1 MPAPPDRGATLDG
14 SVKAN
19 TDLLAGHQPI
29 AIVGAACRLPGAPD
43 MQAFAEL
50 LAAGVDAVTEI
61 PDDRWSKAAYLH
73 PDRGQRG
80 KAYTFAAGVLG
91 DVSGF
96 DAGFFGISPRE
107 AAQMDPQQR
116 LLLELAH
123 EALEDAGL
131 DAGKLAGSAVGVY
144 VGGSAWDYTTLHM
157 GDPSVMDAYSMTGA
171 TLCSLSN
178 RVSYAFDLRGPS
190 FTVDTAC
197 SSSLVALHQA
207 CEALRAGQAPMA
219 LVGGVNLLLAPQN
232 FVGFCAASMLSPRGR
247 CHAFDARA
255 DGYVRAE
262 GGAVLVLKPLRAA
275 LADGDAIHAVVRGT
289 GVNSDGRTNGFSLPN
304 PAAQSALLHQVYGRF
319 GIDPEDLDYVEAHGT
334 GTPAGDP
341 IEAAALGEALGARRS
356 RPLTIG
362 SVKTNIGHLE
372 AASGMAGLLKAVL
385 AFRAGRVA
393 PSLHCATPNPAIPFG
408 DLNLQLN
415 PAGLDLQPQGRPAMI
430 GVNSFGFGGTN
441 AHAVLEAPPAL
452 EAEDAVS
459 FHAAAGLPPLLL
471 SARSEG
477 ALRALATHWRDVLAD
492 GEADATLIRG
502 AALARDQYKLRLA
515 ATGATAAELGA
526 GLRSYLAGQATHAVA
541 ADMAVSGRVAF
552 VFSGNGSQWAGMA
565 ADAMGRSPAFRAAL
579 DTADAALRGPLG
591 WSAAARLAAADA
603 AAMRDTSVAQPLLFA
618 VQVALV
624 MALRAA
630 GVQPDACMGHS
641 VGEVAA
647 AWAAGA
653 LTLDQASR
661 VIAVRSRLQAQT
673 AGAGRMAVIGLG
685 ADAAAEALAG
695 TGVEVAAQNSR
706 GATTVAGPEA
716 ALLALGEQA
725 KTAGWAFTLLDLDYA
740 FHSAAMDPIEGALAR
755 ELAGLAPY
763 PAALPFMS
771 TVAGGPADGTSLDAE
786 YWWRNV
792 RAPVRFAEAA
802 GHLVASGVRIFVEIG
817 PQPVLQAYLH
827 DALTAAD
834 ATGRV
839 LPTLSR
845 RPAPADPVLI
855 AAARAHAAGC
865 DIRRGQAFA
874 GPRRSDGLPA
884 YPWQREAHWLGR
896 TVEALE
902 DTGTPPEH
910 PLLGFRRGAE
920 PREWVA
926 HLGTALQPWLA
937 DHVVGG
943 ATVAP
948 AAAMIE
954 MALAAARARH
964 PGAPGLEVSDLEINR
979 PLVFEHGVLRE
990 TRLRVAD
997 GGGFEIASRTRLSD
1011 EPWTVHANGRV
1022 GAAASDAPARDM
1034 ATAGA
1039 GPGAR
1044 VLDAP
1049 ALYAMA
1055 DGLGLA
1061 YGPAFQ
1067 VVQRVEI
1074 RGDAGLVRF
1083 APSAQDGAQDLAFLL
1098 PPALLD
1104 GSLQGLLALAAGKL
1118 GAGDGVLPW
1127 RFGRVRLLGPGG
1139 AVPASAR
1146 LLVTRVGPRS
1156 VRADIALLDAAGAV
1170 VAELLDCWFVRVALG
1185 RSAPPEERL
1194 FHTALVPTATGPGP
1208 ELPPDILGGDTGHGD
1223 AGHGDAGHGDTGCG
1237 DAGAPGEAAILSDAF
1252 AALAAAAALRRLLPD
1267 PAATFTAGQLVQG
1280 GIVAPAQRE
1289 RLDEALGWLA
1299 ADGLAE
1305 VQDGAWTL
1313 MDDELSADDV
1323 LRTLVF
1329 DQPRAVADAALLAAA
1344 AERLAAELQ
1353 GAPAPA
1359 MPGALWDGMLMG
1371 SPAGAAAAD
1380 ALLDAVG
1387 RIAAAWPAG
1396 QPLRILE
1403 VGARRG
1409 AFSRMLI
1416 RRLAA
1421 LPVQVRLDAATGADD
1436 LAALGDALAGT
1447 PGVAARTWDAV
1458 AGHAPYDVIVGL
1470 HPLALGALDADG
1482 LHGLVALAPDGL
1494 VLLAEPAPG
1503 RVWGLVRPGGPALRD
1518 GRGWVRALA
1527 AAGLGGAVART
1538 VGASWPATLLLARV
1552 PAAPAYAAPA
1562 MEGTA
1567 AALLAA
1573 ASPLA
1578 EAVAEGLAAA
1588 GLRVARHGL
1597 DDAPFLAWTRKPGA
1611 VPAHVALLAEGA
1623 PADMLDLVAQVAQ
1636 AMPSGVL
1643 TVLVS
1648 GDAALAG
1655 ALTGLRRVMANE
1667 MPDLRCRLVQLAADL
1682 TDAAAPAV
1690 AEVLRPD
1697 GEDEA
1702 TWSAAGRTVPRLR
1715 RGVPVQ
1721 GGQASDMQGMGV
1733 PVSGAPVSGVP
1744 VSGVLRSGMPGSG
1757 APSTGV
1763 QGLGMQ
1769 GANAPAL
1776 RLAVGRPGLLDSLR
1790 WVPADAALPGPG
1802 QVSIQVRAAGLNFRD
1817 VMWAMGLLPDEALL
1831 DGFAGPTIGL
1841 ECAGDVVAVGEGVP
1855 GLAAGDRVM
1864 AFAPASLGTHTV
1876 TAAHAVMPM
1885 PDGMDYAAGATVPVA
1900 FLTVAYALGHLAR
1913 LGAGERV
1920 LIHGGAGGV
1929 GLAAIQYARAR
1940 GAVVYATA
1948 GSDAKRALLRGLG
1961 VDAVLDSRSLAFAD
1975 EVMRLTGGEG
1985 VDVVL
1990 NSLSGEAMERSLGL
2004 LRPFGRFLELGK
2016 RDFYENSAVGLRP
2029 FRHNVS
2035 YFGIDA
2041 DQLPLRR
2048 PALAAALFA
2057 EIGAGLRDGSLRPLP
2072 HRVYD
2077 YADAIEAFRLMQS
2090 AGHIGKVVLAPGAV
2104 LPAAAQA
2111 PAPFRARADRTY
2123 LVTGGMGGFGLETAR
2138 WLAAQGAEHLALVS
2152 RRGPADPGA
2161 AAVLASLPGA
2171 TAFACDVADEAALAA
2186 VLDQIRAGMPPR
2198 GGVVHAAVAMDD
2210 ALLPDLTRERFGRA
2224 LRPKLGGADLL
2235 DRLTRQDPVE
2245 LFVLYSSV
2253 TTPMGN
2259 PGQANYVAANAAME
2273 AVAYRRAAAGLP
2285 ALAVQWGPVGDTGY
2299 LARQAGVGA
2308 LLAKRLGSA
2317 HLTAAEALAALP
2329 MLLQAGLPVMG
2340 FADIRWGSLGG
2351 SLPWLRSP
2359 MFEEVQGGAGSPAA
2373 EVDLRELL
2381 ATCAPE
2387 EAREKVVALLTE
2399 EVARIT
2405 KLAASRIEPG
2415 RPLVELGMDSLMA
2428 VELRLAVE
2436 QRFGLSLP
2444 VLALSEGATLQALA
2458 GRVIKMLGGG
2468 AEPPAD
2474 DVTAMAERLAR
2485 FEGAPVLEDAAD

>member
-1 MPAPPDRGATLDG
+1 MDG

-19 TDLLAGHQPI
+19 TDYLAAPQPI
-29 AIVGAACRLPGAPD
+29 AVVGAACRLPGAPD
-43 MQAFAEL
+43 LHAFAEL
-50 LAAGVDAVTEI
+50 LAAARDAVTEI
-61 PDDRWSKAAYLH
+61 PDGRWTKAAFFH
-73 PDRGQRG
+73 PDRGQAG

-91 DVSGF
+91 EVGGF

-123 EALEDAGL
+123 EAFEDAGM

-157 GDPSVMDAYSMTGA
+157 GDHSLMDAYSMTGA

-207 CEALRAGQAPMA
+207 CEALRGGTVPMA

-262 GGAVLVLKPLRAA
+262 GGAMLVLKPLRAA

-304 PAAQSALLHQVYGRF
+304 PAAQAALLRQVYGRF
-319 GIDPEDLDYVEAHGT
+319 GIDPDELDYVEAHGT

-341 IEAAALGEALGARRS
+341 IEAAALGEVLGRRRF
-356 RPLTIG
+356 RPLPIG

-385 AFRAGRVA
+385 AFRAGRVPA
-393 PSLHCATPNPAIPFG
+393 SLHCATPNPAIPFA
-408 DLNLQLN
+408 DLNLELN
-415 PAGLDLQPQGRPAMI
+415 PDGLDLQPPGAFGGRPAMI

-441 AHAVLEAPPAL
+441 AHAVLEAPPSGLQVVDPPLVGSPAL
-452 EAEDAVS
+452 
-459 FHAAAGLPPLLL
+459 PQLLL
-471 SARSEG
+471 SARSEA
-477 ALRALATHWRDVLAD
+477 ALRALASCWSDLLAD
-492 GEADATLIRG
+492 GEADAALIRG

-515 ATGATAAELGA
+515 ATGATPAELGA
-526 GLRSYLAGQATHAVA
+526 GLRAYLAGQATHTVATDTAVA
-541 ADMAVSGRVAF
+541 GRVAF

-565 ADAMGRSPAFRAAL
+565 SDALDRSPAFRAAL
-579 DTADAALRGPLG
+579 DAADAALRAPLG
-591 WSAAARLAAADA
+591 WSVAERLRTADA
-603 AAMRDTSVAQPLLFA
+603 VAMRDTSVAQPLLFA
-618 VQVALV
+618 IQVAMV
-624 MALRAA
+624 MALRTA

-673 AGAGRMAVIGLG
+673 AGTGRMAVLGLD
-685 ADAAAEALAG
+685 AEAAAAALDG
-695 TGVEVAAQNSR
+695 TGIEVAARNSR
-706 GATTVAGPEA
+706 GATTIAGPEEE
-716 ALLALGEQA
+716 LLALGARA
-725 KTAGWAFTLLDLDYA
+725 KEAGWPFTMLDLDYA
-740 FHSAAMDPIEGALAR
+740 FHSGAMDPIRDALAR
-755 ELAGLAPY
+755 DLADLSPN
-763 PAALPFMS
+763 PATLPFVS
-771 TVAGGPADGTSLDAE
+771 TVAGGPADGTTLDAD
-786 YWWRNV
+786 YWWQNV

-802 GHLVASGVRIFVEIG
+802 AHLVASGVRVFIEVG

-827 DALTAAD
+827 DALAVAD

-845 RPAPADPVLI
+845 RAASADPVLLT
-855 AAARAHAAGC
+855 AGRAHAAGC
-865 DIRRGQAFA
+865 DIRRAPAFS
-874 GPRRSDGLPA
+874 GPRRINGLPA
-884 YPWQREAHWLGR
+884 YPWQRETHWLGH
-896 TVEALE
+896 TTEALE
-902 DTGTPPEH
+902 IVEAPFDH
-910 PLLGFRRGAE
+910 PLLGARRGAE
-920 PREWVA
+920 PVEWTV

-948 AAAMIE
+948 AAALAE

-964 PGAPGLEVSDLEINR
+964 PDAPALEVTDLEINR
-979 PLVFEHGVLRE
+979 PLVFEHGMLRE
-990 TRLRVAD
+990 VRLRVGTA
-997 GGGFEIASRTRLSD
+997 GGRFEITSRTRLSD
-1011 EPWTVHANGRV
+1011 EPWTVHATGRI
-1022 GAAASDAPARDM
+1022 GAGESAAPAR
-1034 ATAGA
+1034 GA
-1039 GPGAR
+1039 PPAEPMR
-1044 VLDAP
+1044 DRLDAP
-1049 ALYAMA
+1049 ALYALA
-1055 DGLGLA
+1055 TGLGLA
-1061 YGPAFQ
+1061 YGPKFQ
-1067 VVQRVEI
+1067 AVQRVDM
-1074 RGDAGLVRF
+1074 GQDTALVRF
-1083 APSAQDGAQDLAFLL
+1083 APAEHDGAFLL
-1098 PPALLD
+1098 PPPLMD
-1104 GSLQGLLALAAGKL
+1104 GALQGLLALAAGKL
-1118 GAGDGVLPW
+1118 GRGDGVLPW
-1127 RFGRVRLLGPGG
+1127 RFGRVRLLAPGG
-1139 AVPASAR
+1139 AVPAAAR
-1146 LLVTRVGPRS
+1146 LHVTRVGPRS
-1156 VRADIALLDAAGAV
+1156 VRADIALLDGAGAV

-1185 RSAPPEERL
+1185 RTASPEDRL
-1194 FHTALVPTATGPGP
+1194 FHTAPVFSATGTAPA
-1208 ELPPDILGGDTGHGD
+1208 LTADVLGDD
-1223 AGHGDAGHGDTGCG
+1223 AGD
-1237 DAGAPGEAAILSDAF
+1237 PGEAGILSDAF
-1252 AALAAAAALRRLLPD
+1252 AALAAAAALRQVLPD
-1267 PAATFTAGQLVQG
+1267 PAAAFTAGQLVQDG
-1280 GIVAPAQRE
+1280 AVAPAMRE
-1289 RLDEALGWLA
+1289 RLDAMLNWLA

-1313 MDDELSADDV
+1313 LDDEIAADDV

-1344 AERLAAELQ
+1344 AERLADELR

-1359 MPGALWDGMLMG
+1359 APPALLDAMLLG
-1371 SPAGAAAAD
+1371 SPAGEAAAD
-1380 ALLDAVG
+1380 ALLDAVM
-1387 RIAAAWPAG
+1387 RVAAAWPAG
-1396 QPLRILE
+1396 QPLRVLE
-1403 VGARRG
+1403 LGARRG
-1409 AFSRMLI
+1409 AFTRRML
-1416 RRLAA
+1416 RRLAGA
-1421 LPVQVRLDAATGADD
+1421 PVQVRLDAATGPDD
-1436 LAALGDALAGT
+1436 VAALAEALAGT
-1447 PGVAARTWDAV
+1447 PGAAARTWDA
-1458 AGHAPYDVIVGL
+1458 AAAHAPYDLVVGL
-1470 HPLALGALDADG
+1470 HALALGFLDADA
-1482 LHGLVALAPDGL
+1482 LHHLAPLAPAGL
-1494 VLLAEPAPG
+1494 AMLAEPAPG
-1503 RVWGLVRPGGPALRD
+1503 RIWSLVQPAAPLRD
-1518 GRGWVRALA
+1518 GRGWMRALA
-1527 AAGLGGAVART
+1527 AAGLSGAASRPVA
-1538 VGASWPATLLLARV
+1538 ASWPATLMLARV
-1552 PAAPAYAAPA
+1552 PGPAAPAAPTLDGA
-1562 MEGTA
+1562 A

-1578 EAVAEGLAAA
+1578 DAVAA
-1588 GLRVARHGL
+1588 GLEAVGMRVARHAP
-1597 DDAPFLAWTRKPGA
+1597 DAAPLLAWTRKPGT
-1611 VPAHVALLAEGA
+1611 VPPHVVLLASGD
-1623 PADMLDLVAQVAQ
+1623 PAAMLDLMAGTAQ
-1636 AMPSGVL
+1636 AMPAGVL
-1643 TVLVS
+1643 TVLVPDD
-1648 GDAALAG
+1648 GALAG
-1655 ALTGLRRVMANE
+1655 ALAGARRVMANE
-1667 MPDLRCRLVQLAADL
+1667 MPDLRCRLVRLAADL
-1682 TDAAAPAV
+1682 PDPAAVAV

-1697 GEDEA
+1697 AEDEA
-1702 TWSAAGRTVPRLR
+1702 AWSATGRQVPRLR
-1715 RGVPVQ
+1715 RGTP
-1721 GGQASDMQGMGV
+1721 
-1733 PVSGAPVSGVP
+1733 PAPA
-1744 VSGVLRSGMPGSG
+1744 
-1757 APSTGV
+1757 APR
-1763 QGLGMQ
+1763 
-1769 GANAPAL
+1769 AL

-1790 WVPADAALPGPG
+1790 WTPAEPAQPGPG

-1841 ECAGDVVAVGEGVP
+1841 ECAGDVLAVGEGVANVRP
-1855 GLAAGDRVM
+1855 GDRVM
-1864 AFAPASLGTHTV
+1864 AFAPASMGTHTV
-1876 TAAHAVMPM
+1876 TSAHALMPM

-1913 LGAGERV
+1913 LGQGERV

-1961 VDAVLDSRSLAFAD
+1961 VDAVLDSRSLLFAD

-2016 RDFYENSAVGLRP
+2016 RDFYENSAIGLRP

-2048 PALAAALFA
+2048 PALAAELFA
-2057 EIGAGLRDGSLRPLP
+2057 EIGAGLRDGTLRPLP

-2077 YADAIEAFRLMQS
+2077 YADAVDAFRLMQS
-2090 AGHIGKVVLAPGAV
+2090 AGHIGKVVLAPGAA
-2104 LPAAAQA
+2104 LPAAAQDT
-2111 PAPFRARADRTY
+2111 PAFQARPDRTY

-2138 WLAAQGAEHLALVS
+2138 WLAAQGAQHLALVS
-2152 RRGPADPGA
+2152 RRGPNDPDA
-2161 AAVLASLPGA
+2161 TAVLASLPGA
-2171 TAFACDVADEAALAA
+2171 TAFACDVADEAALSA
-2186 VLDQIRAGMPPR
+2186 VLDTVRAGMPPL

-2210 ALLPDLTRERFGRA
+2210 ALLPDLTRERYARA

-2259 PGQANYVAANAAME
+2259 PGQANYVAANTAME
-2273 AVAYRRAAAGLP
+2273 AVAHRRAAAGLP
-2285 ALAVQWGPVGDTGY
+2285 ALAVQWGPVGDAGY

-2308 LLAKRLGSA
+2308 MLAKRLGSA
-2317 HLTAAEALAALP
+2317 NLRAAEALAALP
-2329 MLLQAGLPVMG
+2329 LLLHSGLPVVG
-2340 FADIRWGSLGG
+2340 YADIRWGALGA
-2351 SLPWLRSP
+2351 SLPGLRAP
-2359 MFEEVQGGAGSPAA
+2359 MFEEVQDGAGAPAA

-2381 ATCAPE
+2381 ASFPPE
-2387 EAREKVVALLTE
+2387 EARAKVVALLTE

-2405 KLAASRIEPG
+2405 KLAASRIEPA

-2444 VLALSEGATLQALA
+2444 VLALSEGATLHALS

-2468 AEPPAD
+2468 AEPAAAD
-2474 DVTAMAERLAR
+2474 EAAALAERIAR
-2485 FEGAPVLEDAAD
+2485 FEDQSVDLPVLEDAEGASAPSPSGVKP

>member
-1 MPAPPDRGATLDG
+1 MDG

-19 TDLLAGHQPI
+19 TDFLAGQQPI
-29 AIVGAACRLPGAPD
+29 AIVGAACRFPGAAD
-43 MQAFAEL
+43 LRAFADL
-50 LAAGVDAVTEI
+50 LAAGRDAVTEI
-61 PDDRWSKAAYLH
+61 PDSRWTKAAYFH
-73 PDRGQRG
+73 PGRDQRG

-144 VGGSAWDYTTLHM
+144 VGGSAWDYTTLHA

-207 CEALRAGQAPMA
+207 CEAIRGGQVPMA

-262 GGAVLVLKPLRAA
+262 GGAMLVLKPLWAA

-304 PAAQSALLHQVYGRF
+304 PAAQAALLRAVYGRF
-319 GIDPEDLDYVEAHGT
+319 GIDPDELDYVEAHGT

-341 IEAAALGEALGARRS
+341 IEAAALGEVLGRRRS
-356 RPLTIG
+356 QPLTIG

-372 AASGMAGLLKAVL
+372 AASGMAGLLKVVL

-393 PSLHCATPNPAIPFG
+393 PSLHCETPNPAIPFD

-415 PAGLDLQPQGRPAMI
+415 PAGLDLAAPGRPAMI

-441 AHAVLEAPPAL
+441 SHAVLEAPPATT
-452 EAEDAVS
+452 DAGDEP
-459 FHAAAGLPPLLL
+459 FATAPGLPQLLL

-477 ALRALATHWRDVLAD
+477 ALRALAATWCGLLAD
-492 GEADATLIRG
+492 GEADAALIRG
-502 AALARDQYKLRLA
+502 AALGRDQYKLRLA
-515 ATGATAAELGA
+515 ATGATAADLGA
-526 GLRSYLAGQATHAVA
+526 ALRSYLAGQATHAVA
-541 ADMAVSGRVAF
+541 ADTAVIGRVAF

-565 ADAMGRSPAFRAAL
+565 SDAAERSPAFRAAL
-579 DTADAALRGPLG
+579 DTADSALLGPLG
-591 WSAAARLAAADA
+591 WSVAERLQTADA

-618 VQVALV
+618 IQVATV
-624 MALRAA
+624 MALRTA

-661 VIAVRSRLQAQT
+661 VIAVRSRLQART
-673 AGAGRMAVIGLG
+673 TGAGRMAVLGLG
-685 ADAAAEALAG
+685 AAAAAEAVAG
-695 TGVEVAAQNSR
+695 TGIEVAAHNSS
-706 GATTVAGPEA
+706 GATTLAGPEA
-716 ALLALGEQA
+716 ALLALGARA
-725 KTAGWAFTLLDLDYA
+725 KEAGWAFTLLDLDYA
-740 FHSAAMDPIEGALAR
+740 FHSGAMEPIRDALAK
-755 ELAGLAPY
+755 ELAGLAPG
-763 PAALPFMS
+763 PATLPFVS
-771 TVAGGPADGTSLDAE
+771 TVAGGPADGTTLDAE

-802 GHLVASGVRIFVEIG
+802 AYLVASDVRVFIEIG

-827 DALTAAD
+827 DALTVAD

-845 RPAPADPVLI
+845 RAASADPVVLT
-855 AAARAHAAGC
+855 AGRAHAAGC
-865 DIRRGQAFA
+865 DIRRAPAFS
-874 GPRRSDGLPA
+874 GPRRTDGLPA
-884 YPWQREAHWLGR
+884 YPWQREPHWLFH
-896 TVEALE
+896 TIEAE
-902 DTGTPPEH
+902 AVVDSPQEH
-910 PLLGFRRGAE
+910 PLLGIRRGAE
-920 PREWVA
+920 PAEWSA
-926 HLGTALQPWLA
+926 HLGTTSHPWLA

-948 AAAMIE
+948 AAALVE

-964 PGAPGLEVSDLEINR
+964 PGAAALEVSDLEINR

-990 TRLRVAD
+990 VRLRVGTA
-997 GGGFEIASRTRLSD
+997 GGGFEIMSRSRLSD
-1011 EPWTVHANGRV
+1011 EPWTVHAAGRI
-1022 GAAASDAPARDM
+1022 GAGESAAPARDTPPADSM
-1034 ATAGA
+1034 PRT
-1039 GPGAR
+1039 
-1044 VLDAP
+1044 LDGQ
-1049 ALYAMA
+1049 ALYALA
-1055 DGLGLA
+1055 GGLGLA

-1067 VVQRVEI
+1067 IVRQVEI
-1074 RGDAGLVRF
+1074 GRDTAVVRF
-1083 APSAQDGAQDLAFLL
+1083 APGAQDAGFLL
-1098 PPALLD
+1098 PPTLMD
-1104 GSLQGLLALAAGKL
+1104 GALQGLLALAAGKL
-1118 GAGDGVLPW
+1118 GDGDGVLPW
-1127 RFGRVRLLGPGG
+1127 RLGRVRLLAPGG
-1139 AVPASAR
+1139 TVPASAR
-1146 LLVTRVGPRS
+1146 LHVTRVGPRS
-1156 VRADIALLDAAGAV
+1156 VRADIALLDAAGTV

-1185 RSAPPEERL
+1185 RAAAPEERL
-1194 FHTALVPTATGPGP
+1194 FHTALVPSATGPMAAVP
-1208 ELPPDILGGDTGHGD
+1208 ADVLGDD
-1223 AGHGDAGHGDTGCG
+1223 AGE
-1237 DAGAPGEAAILSDAF
+1237 PGEAGILADAF
-1252 AALAAAAALRRLLPD
+1252 AALAGGAALRQVLPD
-1267 PAATFTAGQLVQG
+1267 PTASFTAGQLVRDG
-1280 GIVAPAQRE
+1280 VVAPSMRE
-1289 RLDEALGWLA
+1289 QLDEILGWLA
-1299 ADGLAE
+1299 ADGLAD

-1313 MDDELSADDV
+1313 LDDELSADDV

-1344 AERLAAELQ
+1344 AAAERLAAELR
-1353 GAPAPA
+1353 GAPPAAAPA
-1359 MPGALWDGMLMG
+1359 ALLDGMLLG
-1371 SPAGAAAAD
+1371 SPAGAAAVD
-1380 ALLDAVG
+1380 ALLDAVM
-1387 RIAAAWPAG
+1387 RVAEAWPAG
-1396 QPLRILE
+1396 QPLRVLE

-1409 AFSRMLI
+1409 AFTRMML
-1416 RRLAA
+1416 RRLSG
-1421 LPVQVRLDAATGADD
+1421 LPVQVRLDASTGPDD
-1436 LAALGDALAGT
+1436 VAALGDALAGV
-1447 PGVAARTWDAV
+1447 PGASARTWDAV
-1458 AGHAPYDVIVGL
+1458 AGRAPYDLVIGL
-1470 HPLALGALDADG
+1470 HPLALGALEADS
-1482 LHGLVALAPDGL
+1482 LHQLAPLAPGGL

-1503 RVWGLVRPGGPALRD
+1503 RVWGLVRPDGPRLRD
-1518 GRGWVRALA
+1518 ARGWMRALA
-1527 AAGLGGAVART
+1527 AAGLVGAASRPVS
-1538 VGASWPATLLLARV
+1538 ASWPAILMLARV
-1552 PAAPAYAAPA
+1552 PSGPALAAP
-1562 MEGTA
+1562 MLDGIA
-1567 AALLAA
+1567 AALLAP

-1578 EAVAEGLAAA
+1578 DAVAA
-1588 GLRVARHGL
+1588 GLESAGLHVARHAL
-1597 DDAPFLAWTRKPGA
+1597 DAVPLLAWARKPGT
-1611 VPAHVALLAEGA
+1611 VPPHVVLLGDGD
-1623 PADMLDLVAQVAQ
+1623 PAAMLDLMAQAAQ
-1636 AMPSGVL
+1636 AMPAGTL
-1643 TVLVS
+1643 TVLVA
-1648 GDAALAG
+1648 GDDALAG
-1655 ALTGLRRVMANE
+1655 ALAGVRRVMANE
-1667 MPDLRCRLVQLAADL
+1667 MPDLRCRIIHLAPDL
-1682 TDAAAPAV
+1682 PDPAEVAV
-1690 AEVLRPD
+1690 AEVLRGD
-1697 GEDEA
+1697 AEDEA
-1702 TWSAAGRTVPRLR
+1702 AWSAAGRQVPRLR
-1715 RGVPVQ
+1715 RGVPPAAAA
-1721 GGQASDMQGMGV
+1721 ASV
-1733 PVSGAPVSGVP
+1733 
-1744 VSGVLRSGMPGSG
+1744 
-1757 APSTGV
+1757 
-1763 QGLGMQ
+1763 
-1769 GANAPAL
+1769 L

-1790 WVPADAALPGPG
+1790 WMPSEPAQPGPG
-1802 QVSIQVRAAGLNFRD
+1802 QVAIQVRAAGLNFRD

-1841 ECAGDVVAVGEGVP
+1841 ECAGDVVAVGQGVSAIRP
-1855 GLAAGDRVM
+1855 GDRVM
-1864 AFAPASLGTHTV
+1864 AFAPASLSTQTV
-1876 TAAHAVMPM
+1876 TSAHAVMPM
-1885 PDGMDYAAGATVPVA
+1885 PEGMDYAAGATVPVA

-1913 LGAGERV
+1913 LGQGERV

-1948 GSDAKRALLRGLG
+1948 GSEAKRALLRGLG
-1961 VDAVLDSRSLAFAD
+1961 VDAVLDSRSLLFAD
-1975 EVMRLTGGEG
+1975 EIMRLTGGEG

-2048 PALAAALFA
+2048 PALAAELFT

-2072 HRVYD
+2072 HRLYD
-2077 YADAIEAFRLMQS
+2077 YADAVEAFRLMQS
-2090 AGHIGKVVLAPGAV
+2090 AGHIGKVVLAPGMA
-2104 LPAAAQA
+2104 LPAAARTA
-2111 PAPFRARADRTY
+2111 VPFKARADRTY

-2138 WLAAQGAEHLALVS
+2138 WLAAQGVQHLALVS
-2152 RRGPADPGA
+2152 RRGPADPDA

-2171 TAFACDVADEAALAA
+2171 TAFACDVADKAALAG
-2186 VLDQIRAGMPPR
+2186 VLDAIRAGMPPL

-2210 ALLPDLTRERFGRA
+2210 ALLPDLTRERFARA

-2235 DRLTRQDPVE
+2235 DRLTRDDPVE
-2245 LFVLYSSV
+2245 MFVLYSSV

-2259 PGQANYVAANAAME
+2259 PGQANYVAANTAME
-2273 AVAYRRAAAGLP
+2273 SVALRRAAAGLP

-2308 LLAKRLGSA
+2308 MLAKRLGSA
-2317 HLTAAEALAALP
+2317 NLTAAEALAALP
-2329 MLLQAGLPVMG
+2329 MLLQSGLPVVG
-2340 FADIRWGSLGG
+2340 YADMRWGALGA

-2359 MFEEVQGGAGSPAA
+2359 MFEEVQDGAGAPAA

-2381 ATCAPE
+2381 ASCPPD
-2387 EAREKVVALLTE
+2387 EARAKVVSLLTE

-2405 KLAASRIEPG
+2405 KLAASRIEAG

-2468 AEPPAD
+2468 AEPASAGSVD
-2474 DVTAMAERLAR
+2474 DMAERLAR
-2485 FEGAPVLEDAAD
+2485 FEDHPVLEEMLSSSAPSPSGRGLG

>member
-1 MPAPPDRGATLDG
+1 LDG

-19 TDLLAGHQPI
+19 TDFLAGLQPI
-29 AIVGAACRLPGAPD
+29 AIVGAACRFPGAVD
-43 MQAFAEL
+43 LRAFADL
-50 LAAGVDAVTEI
+50 LAAGRDAVTEI
-61 PDDRWSKAAYLH
+61 PDSRWTKAAYFH
-73 PDRGQRG
+73 PGRDQRG

-144 VGGSAWDYTTLHM
+144 VGGSAWDYTTLHA

-207 CEALRAGQAPMA
+207 CEAIRGGQVPMA

-262 GGAVLVLKPLRAA
+262 GGAILVLKPLRAA

-304 PAAQSALLHQVYGRF
+304 PAAQAALLRAVYGRF
-319 GIDPEDLDYVEAHGT
+319 GIDPDELDYVEAHGT

-341 IEAAALGEALGARRS
+341 IEAAALGEVLGRRRS
-356 RPLTIG
+356 QPLTIG

-393 PSLHCATPNPAIPFG
+393 PSLHCETPNPAIPFD

-415 PAGLDLQPQGRPAMI
+415 PAGLDLAAQGRPAMI

-441 AHAVLEAPPAL
+441 SHAVLEAPPATTGTGD
-452 EAEDAVS
+452 EPFATAP
-459 FHAAAGLPPLLL
+459 GLPQLLL
-471 SARSEG
+471 SACSEG
-477 ALRALATHWRDVLAD
+477 ALRALAATWCGLLAD
-492 GEADATLIRG
+492 GKADAALIRG
-502 AALARDQYKLRLA
+502 AALGRDQYKLRLA
-515 ATGATAAELGA
+515 ATGATAADLGA
-526 GLRSYLAGQATHAVA
+526 ALRSYLAGQATHDVA
-541 ADMAVSGRVAF
+541 ADTAVIGRVAF

-565 ADAMGRSPAFRAAL
+565 SDAAERSPAFRAAL
-579 DTADAALRGPLG
+579 ETADAALQGPLG
-591 WSAAARLAAADA
+591 WSIAERLQTADA
-603 AAMRDTSVAQPLLFA
+603 VAMRDTSVAQPLLFA
-618 VQVALV
+618 IQVAMV
-624 MALRAA
+624 MALRTA

-661 VIAVRSRLQAQT
+661 VIAVRSRLQART
-673 AGAGRMAVIGLG
+673 TGAGRMAVLGLG
-685 ADAAAEALAG
+685 AAAAAVAVAG
-695 TGVEVAAQNSR
+695 TGIEVAAHNSS
-706 GATTVAGPEA
+706 GATTLAGPEA
-716 ALLALGEQA
+716 ALLALGARA
-725 KTAGWAFTLLDLDYA
+725 KDAGWAFTLLDLDYA
-740 FHSAAMDPIEGALAR
+740 FHSGAMEPIRDALAK
-755 ELAGLAPY
+755 ELAGLAPG
-763 PAALPFMS
+763 PATLPFVS
-771 TVAGGPADGTSLDAE
+771 TVAGGPADGTTLDAE

-802 GHLVASGVRIFVEIG
+802 AHLVASGVRVFIEIG

-845 RPAPADPVLI
+845 RAASADPVVLT
-855 AAARAHAAGC
+855 AGRAHAAGC
-865 DIRRGQAFA
+865 DIRRAPAFS
-874 GPRRSDGLPA
+874 GPRRTGGLPI
-884 YPWQREAHWLGR
+884 YPWQREPHWLFH
-896 TVEALE
+896 TTEAE
-902 DTGTPPEH
+902 AVVDSPQEH
-910 PLLGFRRGAE
+910 PLLGIRRGAE
-920 PREWVA
+920 PAEWSA
-926 HLGTALQPWLA
+926 HLGTTSHPWLA

-948 AAAMIE
+948 AAALVE

-964 PGAPGLEVSDLEINR
+964 PGAAALEVSDLEINR

-990 TRLRVAD
+990 VRLRVGTA
-997 GGGFEIASRTRLSD
+997 GGGFEIMSRSRLSD
-1011 EPWTVHANGRV
+1011 EPWTVHAAGRI
-1022 GAAASDAPARDM
+1022 GAGESAAPARDAPPADSM
-1034 ATAGA
+1034 PRTLG
-1039 GPGAR
+1039 G
-1044 VLDAP
+1044 P
-1049 ALYAMA
+1049 ALYALA
-1055 DGLGLA
+1055 GGLGLA

-1067 VVQRVEI
+1067 IVQQVEI
-1074 RGDAGLVRF
+1074 GRDTAVVRF
-1083 APSAQDGAQDLAFLL
+1083 APGAPDGGFLL
-1098 PPALLD
+1098 PPALMD
-1104 GSLQGLLALAAGKL
+1104 GALQGLLALAAGKL
-1118 GAGDGVLPW
+1118 GDGDGVLPW
-1127 RFGRVRLLGPGG
+1127 RLGRVRLLAPGG
-1139 AVPASAR
+1139 TVPASAR
-1146 LLVTRVGPRS
+1146 LHVTRVGPRS

-1185 RSAPPEERL
+1185 RAAAPEERL
-1194 FHTALVPTATGPGP
+1194 FHTALVPSATGPMAAVP
-1208 ELPPDILGGDTGHGD
+1208 ADVLGDD
-1223 AGHGDAGHGDTGCG
+1223 AGE
-1237 DAGAPGEAAILSDAF
+1237 PGEAGILADAF
-1252 AALAAAAALRRLLPD
+1252 AALAGGAALRQVLPD
-1267 PAATFTAGQLVQG
+1267 PAASFTAGQLVRDG
-1280 GIVAPAQRE
+1280 VVAPAMRE
-1289 RLDEALGWLA
+1289 RLDEILGWLA
-1299 ADGLAE
+1299 ADGLAD

-1313 MDDELSADDV
+1313 LDDELSADDV

-1344 AERLAAELQ
+1344 AERLAAELR
-1353 GAPAPA
+1353 GAPPAPAPA
-1359 MPGALWDGMLMG
+1359 ALLDGMLLG

-1380 ALLDAVG
+1380 ALLDAVM
-1387 RIAAAWPAG
+1387 RVAEAWPAG
-1396 QPLRILE
+1396 QPLRVLE

-1409 AFSRMLI
+1409 AFTRMML
-1416 RRLAA
+1416 RRLSGLA
-1421 LPVQVRLDAATGADD
+1421 VQVRLDASTGPDD
-1436 LAALGDALAGT
+1436 VAALGDALAGV
-1447 PGVAARTWDAV
+1447 PGASARTWDAV
-1458 AGHAPYDVIVGL
+1458 AGRAPYDLVVGL
-1470 HPLALGALDADG
+1470 HPLALGAMEADS
-1482 LHGLVALAPDGL
+1482 LHQLAPLAPGGV

-1503 RVWGLVRPGGPALRD
+1503 RVWGLVRPDGPRLRD
-1518 GRGWVRALA
+1518 ARGWMRALA
-1527 AAGLGGAVART
+1527 AAGLAGAASRPVS
-1538 VGASWPATLLLARV
+1538 ASWPATLMLARV
-1552 PAAPAYAAPA
+1552 PAGPALAAPLPD
-1562 MEGTA
+1562 GIA
-1567 AALLAA
+1567 AALLAP

-1578 EAVAEGLAAA
+1578 DAVAA
-1588 GLRVARHGL
+1588 GLESAGLHVARHAL
-1597 DDAPFLAWTRKPGA
+1597 DAVPLLAWARKPGT
-1611 VPAHVALLAEGA
+1611 VPPHIVLLGHGD
-1623 PADMLDLVAQVAQ
+1623 PAAMLDLMAQAAQ
-1636 AMPSGVL
+1636 AMPAGTL
-1643 TVLVS
+1643 TVLVA
-1648 GDAALAG
+1648 GDDALAG
-1655 ALTGLRRVMANE
+1655 ALAGARRVMANE
-1667 MPDLRCRLVQLAADL
+1667 MPDLRCRIIHLAPDL
-1682 TDAAAPAV
+1682 PDPAEVAV
-1690 AEVLRPD
+1690 AEVLRGD
-1697 GEDEA
+1697 AEDEA
-1702 TWSAAGRTVPRLR
+1702 AWSAAGRQVPRLH
-1715 RGVPVQ
+1715 RGVPPAAA
-1721 GGQASDMQGMGV
+1721 GAS
-1733 PVSGAPVSGVP
+1733 
-1744 VSGVLRSGMPGSG
+1744 
-1757 APSTGV
+1757 
-1763 QGLGMQ
+1763 
-1769 GANAPAL
+1769 AL

-1790 WVPADAALPGPG
+1790 WMPSEPAQPGPG
-1802 QVSIQVRAAGLNFRD
+1802 QVTIQVRAAGLNFRD

-1841 ECAGDVVAVGEGVP
+1841 ECAGDVLAVGQGVSAIRP
-1855 GLAAGDRVM
+1855 GDRVM
-1864 AFAPASLGTHTV
+1864 AFAPASLSTQTV
-1876 TAAHAVMPM
+1876 TSAHAVMPM
-1885 PDGMDYAAGATVPVA
+1885 PEGMDYAAGATVPVA

-1913 LGAGERV
+1913 LGQGERL

-1948 GSDAKRALLRGLG
+1948 GSEAKRALLRGLG
-1961 VDAVLDSRSLAFAD
+1961 VDAVLDSRSLLFAD
-1975 EVMRLTGGEG
+1975 EIMRLTGGEG

-2048 PALAAALFA
+2048 PALAAELFA

-2072 HRVYD
+2072 HRLYD
-2077 YADAIEAFRLMQS
+2077 YADAVEAFRLMQS
-2090 AGHIGKVVLAPGAV
+2090 AGHIGKVVLAPGAA
-2104 LPAAAQA
+2104 LPAAAHTA
-2111 PAPFRARADRTY
+2111 TPFRARADRTY

-2138 WLAAQGAEHLALVS
+2138 WLAAQGVQHLALVS
-2152 RRGPADPGA
+2152 RRGPADPDA

-2171 TAFACDVADEAALAA
+2171 TAFACDVADAAALAG
-2186 VLDQIRAGMPPR
+2186 VLDAIRAGMPPL

-2210 ALLPDLTRERFGRA
+2210 ALLPDLTRERFARA

-2235 DRLTRQDPVE
+2235 DRLTRDDPVE
-2245 LFVLYSSV
+2245 MFVLYSSV

-2259 PGQANYVAANAAME
+2259 PGQANYVAANTAME
-2273 AVAYRRAAAGLP
+2273 SVALRRAAAGLP
-2285 ALAVQWGPVGDTGY
+2285 ALAVQWGPVGDAGY

-2308 LLAKRLGSA
+2308 MLAKRLGSA
-2317 HLTAAEALAALP
+2317 NLTAAEALAALP
-2329 MLLQAGLPVMG
+2329 MLLQSGLPVVG
-2340 FADIRWGSLGG
+2340 YADLRWGALGS
-2351 SLPWLRSP
+2351 SLPWLWSP
-2359 MFEEVQGGAGSPAA
+2359 MFEEVQDGAGAPAA

-2381 ATCAPE
+2381 ASCPPD
-2387 EAREKVVALLTE
+2387 EARAKVVSLLTE

-2405 KLAASRIEPG
+2405 KLAASRIEAG

-2468 AEPPAD
+2468 AEPAPAGSVD
-2474 DVTAMAERLAR
+2474 DMAERLAR
-2485 FEGAPVLEDAAD
+2485 FEDQPVLEEMLSSSAPSPSGRGLG